1 MHRVKCCRW
10 RKMAES
16 HQDKLPGRQ
25 TRQRIVPLTFQNIAI
40 LKHEALEVSQ
50 PCLHVS
56 GGLAHVLC
64 FVFADV
70 GYGTFLCHPAPVFI
84 SHSQSITPCY
94 RDASRE
100 KVRLDH
106 YSLAYPRE
114 RNRAHSGIGKRPLQC
129 LRISW
134 VREIRLKR
142 QILIVTRG
150 EM

>member
-1 MHRVKCCRW
+1 MHRVECCRW

-25 TRQRIVPLTFQNIAI
+25 TRQRIVPLIFQNIAI

-56 GGLAHVLC
+56 GGLTHVLC
-64 FVFADV
+64 FVFADM
-70 GYGTFLCHPAPVFI
+70 GPSCCHPAPVFI

-100 KVRLDH
+100 KVRLGH
-106 YSLAYPRE
+106 YFLAHSRE
-114 RNRAHSGIGKRPLQC
+114 RSRAHSGVG
-129 LRISW
+129 
-134 VREIRLKR
+134 
-142 QILIVTRG
+142 
-150 EM
+150 